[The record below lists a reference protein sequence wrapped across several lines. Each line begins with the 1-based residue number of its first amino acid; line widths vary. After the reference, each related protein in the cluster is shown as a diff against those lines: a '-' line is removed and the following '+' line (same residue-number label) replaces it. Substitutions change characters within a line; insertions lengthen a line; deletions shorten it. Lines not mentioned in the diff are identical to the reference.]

1 MISVEKLSKY
11 YGDFHALK
19 GVSFEI
25 NAGEIVGILGPNGA
39 GKSTTLRILTCYLS
53 PTSGNAIIDGKSILN
68 NEREVKRV
76 IGYLPESAPLYD
88 DMSVFDYLVYMAEI
102 QELERSRLNDRL
114 HYVVDACNLKDVISK
129 SIGELSKGYKQRVGI
144 AGAIIHDPKIL
155 ILDEPTNGL
164 DPNQI
169 VEIRELI
176 KELGKEKT
184 VLISTHILSE
194 VEATCSRAIIINQG
208 NVIAD
213 ADPKHLTLNNK
224 ENNKT
229 SVRIKL
235 SIKTNNKENNKTS
248 VRIKLSI
255 KTNDDKNKI
264 IEKLKKIEN
273 IYDVKAEDNGDLK
286 DITIYSNEE
295 EPREKIYT
303 VIKSTD
309 WIIYE
314 MFRERE
320 NLEEVFHT
328 LTKGD
333 K

>member
-1 MISVEKLSKY
+1 MISVENLNKY

-53 PTSGNAIIDGKSILN
+53 PTSGNAIIDGKSILD
-68 NEREVKRV
+68 NEREVKKV

-88 DMSVFDYLVYMAEI
+88 DMCVFDYLVYMAEI
-102 QELERSRLNDRL
+102 QELERSRLNERL
-114 HYVVDACNLKDVISK
+114 KYVVEACSLKDVISK

-213 ADPKHLTLNNK
+213 ADPKHLSLNDAGK
-224 ENNKT
+224 ENKV

-235 SIKTNNKENNKTS
+235 SIKTK
-248 VRIKLSI
+248 
-255 KTNDDKNKI
+255 DDNNKI

-273 IYDVKAEDNGDLK
+273 VYDVKIENNDELK
-286 DITIYSNEE
+286 DITVYSNDE
-295 EPREKIYT
+295 EPREKIYSF
-303 VIKSTD
+303 IKSTD

-314 MFRERE
+314 MAKERE

>member
-1 MISVEKLSKY
+1 MISVENLNKY

-25 NAGEIVGILGPNGA
+25 KSGEIVGILGPNGA

-68 NEREVKRV
+68 NEREVKKV

-102 QELERSRLNDRL
+102 QELERSRLSERL

-235 SIKTNNKENNKTS
+235 SIKTN
-248 VRIKLSI
+248 
-255 KTNDDKNKI
+255 DDKNKI

>member
-1 MISVEKLSKY
+1 MISVEKLNKY

-68 NEREVKRV
+68 NEREVKKV

-88 DMSVFDYLVYMAEI
+88 DMCVFDYLVYMAEI
-102 QELERSRLNDRL
+102 QELERSRLTERL
-114 HYVVDACNLKDVISK
+114 NYVVEACSLKDVISK

-213 ADPKHLTLNNK
+213 ADPKHLSLNDTSK
-224 ENNKT
+224 ENIVSTK
-229 SVRIKL
+229 
-235 SIKTNNKENNKTS
+235 
-248 VRIKLSI
+248 IKLSI
-255 KTNDDKNKI
+255 KTNDDNNKI
-264 IEKLKKIEN
+264 IEKLKTIEN
-273 IYDVKAEDNGDLK
+273 VYDVKIEDSGNLK
-286 DITIYSNEE
+286 DIIVFSNDE
-295 EPREKIYT
+295 EPREKIYKF
-303 VIKSTD
+303 IKNTD

-314 MFRERE
+314 MVKEKQ
-320 NLEEVFHT
+320 NLEAVFHT

>member
-1 MISVEKLSKY
+1 MISVENLNKY

-25 NAGEIVGILGPNGA
+25 KSGEIVGILGPNGA

-68 NEREVKRV
+68 NEREVKKV

-88 DMSVFDYLVYMAEI
+88 DMSVFDYLVYMAKI
-102 QELERSRLNDRL
+102 QELERSRLSERL
-114 HYVVDACNLKDVISK
+114 HYVVDACSLKDVISK

-235 SIKTNNKENNKTS
+235 SIKTN
-248 VRIKLSI
+248 
-255 KTNDDKNKI
+255 DDKNKI

>member
-1 MISVEKLSKY
+1 MISVENLNKY

-25 NAGEIVGILGPNGA
+25 KSGEIVGILGPNGA

-68 NEREVKRV
+68 NEREVKKV

-88 DMSVFDYLVYMAEI
+88 DMSVFDYLIYMAEI
-102 QELERSRLNDRL
+102 QELDRSRLNERL
-114 HYVVDACNLKDVISK
+114 HYVVDACSLKEVISK

-176 KELGKEKT
+176 KELGREKT

-213 ADPKHLTLNNK
+213 ADPKHLTLNEGNENK
-224 ENNKT
+224 I

-235 SIKTNNKENNKTS
+235 S
-248 VRIKLSI
+248 V
-255 KTNDDKNKI
+255 KTNDDNNKI

-273 IYDVKAEDNGDLK
+273 VYDVKIENNDNLK
-286 DITIYSNEE
+286 NITIYSNEE
-295 EPREKIYT
+295 EPREKIYAA
-303 VIKSTD
+303 VKSTD

>member
-1 MISVEKLSKY
+1 MISVEKLNKY

-68 NEREVKRV
+68 NEREVKKV

-88 DMSVFDYLVYMAEI
+88 DMCVFDYLVYMAEI
-102 QELERSRLNDRL
+102 QELERSRLTERL
-114 HYVVDACNLKDVISK
+114 NYVVEACSLKDVISK

-213 ADPKHLTLNNK
+213 ADPKHLSLNDTTK
-224 ENNKT
+224 ENIVST
-229 SVRIKL
+229 RIKL
-235 SIKTNNKENNKTS
+235 S
-248 VRIKLSI
+248 V
-255 KTNDDKNKI
+255 KTNDDNNKI
-264 IEKLKKIEN
+264 IEKLKTIEN
-273 IYDVKAEDNGDLK
+273 VYDVQIEDNGNLK
-286 DITIYSNEE
+286 DIIVFSNDG
-295 EPREKIYT
+295 EPREKIYKF
-303 VIKSTD
+303 IKNTD

-314 MFRERE
+314 MTKEKQ
-320 NLEEVFHT
+320 NLEAVFHT

>member
-1 MISVEKLSKY
+1 MISVSNLNKY

-25 NAGEIVGILGPNGA
+25 NKGEIVGILGPNGA

-53 PTSGNAIIDGKSILN
+53 PTSGDAVIDGKSILD
-68 NEREVKRV
+68 NEMEVKKV

-88 DMSVFDYLVYMAEI
+88 DMSVFDYLIYMADI
-102 QELERSRLNDRL
+102 QELERSRLNERL
-114 HYVVDACNLKDVISK
+114 HYVVEACSLKDVISK

-213 ADPKHLTLNNK
+213 ADPKHLSLNNNNK
-224 ENNKT
+224 ENKVST
-229 SVRIKL
+229 
-235 SIKTNNKENNKTS
+235 
-248 VRIKLSI
+248 RIKLSI
-255 KTNDDKNKI
+255 KTNDDNNKI
-264 IEKLKKIEN
+264 IDKLKTIKNVYDVKIEN
-273 IYDVKAEDNGDLK
+273 NESLK
-286 DITIYSNEE
+286 DIILYSNDE
-295 EPREKIYT
+295 EPREAIYT
-303 VIKSTD
+303 FIKNTD

-314 MFRERE
+314 MFKEKE
-320 NLEEVFHT
+320 NLEEIFHT